1 MDYIILIG
9 VIGFLALS
17 AFIGYKRGMVKIVLS
32 MAAMI
37 VAYVLAA
44 ALTVPVSMALKSATP
59 VYDTIEKS
67 VSTMVKESKVDSTS
81 IEKLNLPA
89 RIEEKIM
96 EGANDVASGF
106 NEYLVETIS
115 NLILKALTFFIVMI
129 VIYIILNIIIK
140 VLDFVAKLPLFNS
153 INKSGGL
160 VIGLAK
166 GLIYVWIAC
175 LVLTAFSD
183 KAWAQEAFRQIN
195 NNKLLTI
202 IYEYNPI
209 IFLVTKFM

>member
-89 RIEEKIM
+89 QIEEKIM

-166 GLIYVWIAC
+166 GLIYVCIAC
-175 LVLTAFSD
+175 HVLTAFSD

>member
-89 RIEEKIM
+89 QIEEKIM

-106 NEYLVETIS
+106 NEYLVKTIS
-115 NLILKALTFFIVMI
+115 NLILNAFTFFIVMI
-129 VIYIILNIIIK
+129 VIYIILSIIIN
-140 VLDFVAKLPLFNS
+140 VLDFVAKLPLISN

>member
-89 RIEEKIM
+89 QIEEKIM

-129 VIYIILNIIIK
+129 VIYIILNVIIK

>member
-59 VYDTIEKS
+59 VYDTFEKS

-89 RIEEKIM
+89 QIEEKIM

-209 IFLVTKFM
+209 IILVTKFM

>member
-17 AFIGYKRGMVKIVLS
+17 AFIGYKKGMVKIVLS

-44 ALTVPVSMALKSATP
+44 ALTVPVSTALKSATP

-81 IEKLNLPA
+81 IEKLNLPTQ
-89 RIEEKIM
+89 IEEKIM
-96 EGANDVASGF
+96 EGANEVASGF
-106 NEYLVETIS
+106 NEYLVKTIS

-129 VIYIILNIIIK
+129 VIYIILSIIIN
-140 VLDFVAKLPLFNS
+140 VLDFVAKLPLISN

-160 VIGLAK
+160 VIGLVK

-175 LVLTAFSD
+175 LALTAFSD

>member
-89 RIEEKIM
+89 QIEEKIM

>member
-89 RIEEKIM
+89 QIEEKIM

-106 NEYLVETIS
+106 NEYLVKTIS

-129 VIYIILNIIIK
+129 VIYIILSIIIN
-140 VLDFVAKLPLFNS
+140 VLDFVAKLPLISN

-160 VIGLAK
+160 VIGLVK

-175 LVLTAFSD
+175 LALTAFSD

>member
-17 AFIGYKRGMVKIVLS
+17 AFIGYKKGMVKIVLS
-32 MAAMI
+32 MVAMVI
-37 VAYVLAA
+37 AYALAA
-44 ALTVPVSMALKSATP
+44 ALTIPASMALKSATP
-59 VYDTIEKS
+59 VYDTIEES
-67 VSTMVKESKVDSTS
+67 VGKMVKESKVDSTS

-89 RIEEKIM
+89 QIEEKIM
-96 EGANDVASGF
+96 EGANDVATGF
-106 NEYLVETIS
+106 NEYLVKTIS
-115 NLILKALTFFIVMI
+115 NLILKALTFFILMI
-129 VIYIILNIIIK
+129 VIYIILSIVIK
-140 VLDFVAKLPLFNS
+140 VLDFVAKLPLINS

-175 LVLTAFSD
+175 LVITAFSD

-195 NNKLLTI
+195 DNKLLTM

>member
-17 AFIGYKRGMVKIVLS
+17 AFIGYKKGMVKIVLS
-32 MAAMI
+32 MVAMVI
-37 VAYVLAA
+37 AYVLAA
-44 ALTVPVSMALKSATP
+44 ALTIPASMALKSATP
-59 VYDTIEKS
+59 IYDTIEES
-67 VSTMVKESKVDSTS
+67 VGKMVKESKVDSTS

-89 RIEEKIM
+89 QIEEKIM
-96 EGANDVASGF
+96 EGANDVATGF
-106 NEYLVETIS
+106 NDYLVKTIS
-115 NLILKALTFFIVMI
+115 NLILKALTFFILMI
-129 VIYIILNIIIK
+129 IIYIILSIIIK
-140 VLDFVAKLPLFNS
+140 VLDFVAKLPLINS

-175 LVLTAFSD
+175 LVITACSD

-195 NNKLLTI
+195 SNKLLTM

>member
-17 AFIGYKRGMVKIVLS
+17 AFIGYKKGMVKIVLS

-89 RIEEKIM
+89 QIEEKIM

>member
-89 RIEEKIM
+89 QIEEKIM

-140 VLDFVAKLPLFNS
+140 VLDFNIRLEIVSTRYSLKPDATS
-153 INKSGGL
+153 
-160 VIGLAK
+160 LAP
-166 GLIYVWIAC
+166 
-175 LVLTAFSD
+175 S
-183 KAWAQEAFRQIN
+183 
-195 NNKLLTI
+195 
-202 IYEYNPI
+202 I
-209 IFLVTKFM
+209 IFSSI

>member
-9 VIGFLALS
+9 VIGFLVLS
-17 AFIGYKRGMVKIVLS
+17 AFVGYKKGMVKIVLS
-32 MAAMI
+32 MVAMVI
-37 VAYVLAA
+37 AYVLAA
-44 ALTVPVSMALKSATP
+44 ALTIPASMALKSATP

-67 VSTMVKESKVDSTS
+67 VGKMVKESKVDSTS

-89 RIEEKIM
+89 QIEEKIM
-96 EGANDVASGF
+96 EGANDVATGF
-106 NEYLVETIS
+106 NDYLVKTIS
-115 NLILKALTFFIVMI
+115 NLILKALTFFILMI
-129 VIYIILNIIIK
+129 IIYIILSIIIK
-140 VLDFVAKLPLFNS
+140 VLDFVAKLPLINS

-160 VIGLAK
+160 VIGLVK

-175 LVLTAFSD
+175 LVITAFSD

-195 NNKLLTI
+195 SNKLLTMK
-202 IYEYNPI
+202 YEYNPI

>member
-89 RIEEKIM
+89 QIEEKIM

-129 VIYIILNIIIK
+129 VIYIILNVIIK

-160 VIGLAK
+160 IIGLAK

>member
-89 RIEEKIM
+89 QIEEKIM

-115 NLILKALTFFIVMI
+115 NLILKALTFFILFI
-129 VIYIILNIIIK
+129 VIYIILSIVIK
-140 VLDFVAKLPLFNS
+140 IFDFVSKLPL
-153 INKSGGL
+153 INTVNKAGGL
-160 VIGLAK
+160 AVGAAQ
-166 GLIYVWIAC
+166 GLIIVWIGC
-175 LVLTAFSD
+175 LVITAFGD

-195 NNKLLTI
+195 DNKLLTF
-202 IYEYNPI
+202 IYENNPI

>member
-17 AFIGYKRGMVKIVLS
+17 AFIGYKRGRVKIVLS

-89 RIEEKIM
+89 QIEEKIM

>member
-9 VIGFLALS
+9 VIGFLVLS
-17 AFIGYKRGMVKIVLS
+17 AFVGYKKGMVKIVLS
-32 MAAMI
+32 MVAMVI
-37 VAYVLAA
+37 AYALAA
-44 ALTVPVSMALKSATP
+44 ALTIPASMALKSATP
-59 VYDTIEKS
+59 IYDTIEES
-67 VSTMVKESKVDSTS
+67 VGKMVKESKVDSTS

-89 RIEEKIM
+89 QIEEKIM
-96 EGANDVASGF
+96 EGANGVATGF
-106 NEYLVETIS
+106 NEYLVKTIS
-115 NLILKALTFFIVMI
+115 NLILKALTFFILML
-129 VIYIILNIIIK
+129 VIYIILSIVIK
-140 VLDFVAKLPLFNS
+140 VLDFVAKLPLINS

-160 VIGLAK
+160 VIGLVK

-175 LVLTAFSD
+175 LVITACSD

-195 NNKLLTI
+195 SNKLLTM

>member
-17 AFIGYKRGMVKIVLS
+17 AFVGYKKGMVKIVLS
-32 MAAMI
+32 MVAMVI
-37 VAYVLAA
+37 AYALAA
-44 ALTVPVSMALKSATP
+44 ALTIPASMALKSATP
-59 VYDTIEKS
+59 IYDTIEES
-67 VSTMVKESKVDSTS
+67 VGKMVKESKVDSTS

-89 RIEEKIM
+89 QIEEKIM
-96 EGANDVASGF
+96 EGANDVATGF
-106 NEYLVETIS
+106 NDYLVKTIS
-115 NLILKALTFFIVMI
+115 NLILKALTFFILMI
-129 VIYIILNIIIK
+129 IIYIILSIIIK
-140 VLDFVAKLPLFNS
+140 VLDFVAKLPLINS

-160 VIGLAK
+160 VIGLVK

-175 LVLTAFSD
+175 LVITACSD

-195 NNKLLTI
+195 SNKLLTM

>member
-37 VAYVLAA
+37 IAYVLAA

-89 RIEEKIM
+89 QIEEKIM

>member
-17 AFIGYKRGMVKIVLS
+17 AFIGYKKGMVKIVLS

-44 ALTVPVSMALKSATP
+44 TLTVPVSTALKSATP

-81 IEKLNLPA
+81 IEKLNLPTQ
-89 RIEEKIM
+89 IEEKIM
-96 EGANDVASGF
+96 EGANEVASGF
-106 NEYLVETIS
+106 NEYLVKTIS

-129 VIYIILNIIIK
+129 VIYIILSIIIN

-183 KAWAQEAFRQIN
+183 KAWAQEAFAQIN
-195 NNKLLTI
+195 ANPLLTFIYNNNLITFI
-202 IYEYNPI
+202 I
-209 IFLVTKFM
+209 TKLI

>member
-1 MDYIILIG
+1 M
-9 VIGFLALS
+9 
-17 AFIGYKRGMVKIVLS
+17 
-32 MAAMI
+32 
-37 VAYVLAA
+37 
-44 ALTVPVSMALKSATP
+44 
-59 VYDTIEKS
+59 
-67 VSTMVKESKVDSTS
+67 
-81 IEKLNLPA
+81 
-89 RIEEKIM
+89 
-96 EGANDVASGF
+96 
-106 NEYLVETIS
+106 
-115 NLILKALTFFIVMI
+115 
-129 VIYIILNIIIK
+129 
-140 VLDFVAKLPLFNS
+140 AKLPLFNS